1 MVYRIGKNDIVLIL
15 GNSAAMGLNIYLL
28 FLKAE
33 YSRKPP
39 KADAIWY
46 IPFDY
51 WLNRE
56 NTFSKLVEESHR

>member
-51 WLNRE
+51 WLNR
-56 NTFSKLVEESHR
+56 